1 MSSFRNILFPTD
13 FTPHAHSAMKYAAA
27 FARAGG
33 GRVILFS
40 VQAGKVPANLMTMPA
55 HVLEEEENQ
64 WLLQLRNEVKRMLSD
79 PLFKG
84 LEVEPV
90 IVEGE
95 PAPEIARAVRDYD
108 IDLVT
113 IVTHGRKGL
122 SRALWGST
130 AEEVIAEAAC
140 PVLTLRPPQH
150 DFVEYRDSHT
160 EIRLNRILLATNFRP
175 TSIAAT
181 QVARELAASTGAE
194 LHAVYVIGDYFE
206 QISVMFPE
214 GGHSALS
221 QMRAQV
227 QERMASF
234 SREGG
239 SKTVTH
245 ITEGRPYAE
254 IVRVAAEIEADLIVI
269 GTSVHASVF
278 GGAPVLGPEIERVVR
293 NAPCP
298 VLSVPSGKVM
308 TPIPAL
314 VQQPV
319 PQM

>member
-13 FTPHAHSAMKYAAA
+13 FTSHARSAMKYAAA
-27 FARAGG
+27 FARAGS

-64 WLLQLRNEVKRMLSD
+64 WLRQLRDEVKRMLSD

-130 AEEVIAEAAC
+130 AEEVIAEAAS

-150 DFVEYRDSHT
+150 DFVEYRESHT

-175 TSIAAT
+175 SSIAAT

-227 QERMASF
+227 KERMASF
-234 SREGG
+234 SREGRN
-239 SKTVTH
+239 KTVAH

-254 IVRVAAEIEADLIVI
+254 IVRVAAETEADLIVI

-293 NAPCP
+293 NSPCP

-314 VQQPV
+314 VHQPV

>member
-1 MSSFRNILFPTD
+1 
-13 FTPHAHSAMKYAAA
+13 
-27 FARAGG
+27 
-33 GRVILFS
+33 
-40 VQAGKVPANLMTMPA
+40 
-55 HVLEEEENQ
+55 
-64 WLLQLRNEVKRMLSD
+64 
-79 PLFKG
+79 
-84 LEVEPV
+84 
-90 IVEGE
+90 
-95 PAPEIARAVRDYD
+95 
-108 IDLVT
+108 
-113 IVTHGRKGL
+113 
-122 SRALWGST
+122 
-130 AEEVIAEAAC
+130 
-140 PVLTLRPPQH
+140 VLTLRPPQH
-150 DFVEYRDSHT
+150 DFVEYRDSRT
-160 EIRLNRILLATNFRP
+160 EIRLNRMLLATNFRP
-175 TSIAAT
+175 TSTAAT
-181 QVARELAASTGAE
+181 QVARELAAGTGAE

-221 QMRAQV
+221 QMRTQV

-254 IVRVAAEIEADLIVI
+254 IVRVAAETEADLIVI